1 MKIAA
6 TILSLAFCCGM
17 ALGGSRE
24 GAAACAALKAGLNS
38 PDWNGASVALNRA
51 EAMGRSAV
59 PCLVSLLR
67 EKAEFRGP
75 CGTYSR
81 DDSYVMYP
89 IDGSQS
95 DESPS
100 SSSPPEE
107 SVSADGWRAPT
118 IGEVALYLLLGAL
131 QGDSAIA
138 GACFLE
144 SQEGDLGKNTDDA
157 AAEIT
162 ELIRKRGADR
172 VEGAEVLAVLRRH
185 GLRFHAETTKG
196 RPG

>member
-6 TILSLAFCCGM
+6 TILSLAFCSGM

-38 PDWNGASVALNRA
+38 PDWSAASVALNRA
-51 EAMGRSAV
+51 ETMGRSAV

-89 IDGSQS
+89 ID
-95 DESPS
+95 ESPS
-100 SSSPPEE
+100 SSSPPEGA
-107 SVSADGWRAPT
+107 VSADGRRAPT
-118 IGEVALYLLLGAL
+118 IGEVALYLLLGSL
-131 QGDSAIA
+131 QGDYAIA
-138 GACFLE
+138 GACSLE
-144 SQEGDLGKNTDDA
+144 SQEGDLGKNTDAA

-185 GLRFHAETTKG
+185 HLRFHAETTKV
-196 RPG
+196 RPGQAS